1 MIARLKGR
9 IEEIAADHCI
19 VDVNGVGYLVHAS
32 TRSLSQFPMGAAATV
47 LVEMQVRE
55 DAITLFGF
63 ADTAERD
70 WFRLLMTVQGV
81 GAKVALSILSTL
93 GPGDLAAA
101 IGRADAG
108 ILSRPAG
115 VGKKLAARLI
125 TELRDR
131 VGAMPAGGG
140 VMLAATVL
148 PAGGAAADAA
158 SALINLGYR
167 RAEAEAAVNRAIG
180 RVGDDASVDLLIREG
195 LKELAR

>member
-9 IEEIAADHCI
+9 IEDITADHCI

-32 TRSLSQFPMGAAATV
+32 TRSLSQFPMGEAVTV

-93 GPGDLAAA
+93 GPSDLVSALSH
-101 IGRADAG
+101 ADAG
-108 ILSRPAG
+108 ILERPAG

-125 TELRDR
+125 TELRDK
-131 VGAMPAGGG
+131 VGKMPSGNG
-140 VMLAATVL
+140 VVLPPLTL
-148 PAGGAAADAA
+148 PAGSVSGDAL
-158 SALINLGYR
+158 SALMNLGYR
-167 RAEAEAAVNRAIG
+167 RPEAEAAVDRAMKRI
-180 RVGDDASVDLLIREG
+180 GDDASIDQLIREG